1 MLKQRVITAVILLPL
16 VVGALL
22 TGPAWLVEVL
32 LAMGML
38 LAAREWAPLAGFHG
52 HGWKL
57 AYMVLV
63 IVLVAAGLVGIR
75 QAGVLPAILL
85 VASAWWLLA
94 LCLILWRPRL
104 PAWLAGCAGLL
115 AIVPAW
121 LAIWQLYQDAA
132 YGPQWLVFLLGLVWA
147 ADIGA
152 YFAGRAFGR
161 HKLAPQVSPGKTWEG
176 LLGGLL
182 LALLVGGAGAWW
194 FAWPL
199 PALLAL
205 VTAAT
210 LASVVGDLTE
220 SLFKRRA
227 GVKDSSSLLPGHGG
241 VLDRL
246 DSLLAAAPVFVLGL
260 LVIGLAA

>member
-16 VVGALL
+16 VVGVLL

-32 LAMGML
+32 LAIGML
-38 LAAREWAPLAGFHG
+38 LAAREWAPLAGFSG
-52 HGWKL
+52 RGWAL
-57 AYMVLV
+57 AYSVLAA
-63 IVLVAAGLVGIR
+63 LLAAAGMVGIR
-75 QAGVLPAILL
+75 QSSVLPAILV
-85 VASAWWLLA
+85 VACIWWLLA
-94 LCLILWRPRL
+94 LGLILWRPHL

-121 LAIWQLYQDAA
+121 LAILQLYQDAV
-132 YGPQWLVFLLGLVWA
+132 YGPQWLVFLLALVWA

-176 LLGGLL
+176 LAGGLV
-182 LALLVGGAGAWW
+182 LALLVGAAGAWW
-194 FAWPL
+194 FVQPL
-199 PALLAL
+199 PNLLAL
-205 VTAAT
+205 VILVT

-246 DSLLAAAPVFVLGL
+246 DSLLAAAPLFVLGL
-260 LVIGLAA
+260 QASALTG